1 MSKTPRQRLLLISHH
16 NSYRIAPYIKAAIK
30 LGLEVTIAS
39 EGQHSLVS
47 EVANGLH
54 IDFSDIPQAVETI
67 TTEHQ
72 RHPFAGI
79 LGSDDQTVEIAAETA
94 RVLGLP
100 HNPPEA
106 AQYSHRKDLARA
118 QLAQAG
124 CPVPTHVLF
133 DLEQPVKEQLAD
145 LPWPCVLKPLNMT
158 ASRGVIRADNEAEFI
173 AACERARGIV
183 ATVSGEFEQQH
194 LLIEEYIDGIEI
206 AYEGYLRHGE
216 LHTVTIFDKPDP
228 LTGPYFEETIYV
240 TPSGLPEALQDNIKQ
255 VLQTACRAY
264 GLETGVIHAECRI
277 DSHDKVWIL
286 ESASRSIGGDCAR
299 MLDNENFGI
308 EELAISLAIDS
319 PIDVSMP
326 ELARGVMMI
335 PIRKQGLLKRVEG
348 MLEAKR
354 VEHIDS
360 IDVIIPQGHELVPL
374 PEGNQYLGYIFAS
387 ADTPEQATEAIRK
400 AHDKLD
406 FITAPI
412 FKIH

>member
-1 MSKTPRQRLLLISHH
+1 MYKRQ
-16 NSYRIAPYIKAAIK
+16 
-30 LGLEVTIAS
+30 
-39 EGQHSLVS
+39 
-47 EVANGLH
+47 
-54 IDFSDIPQAVETI
+54 
-67 TTEHQ
+67 
-72 RHPFAGI
+72 
-79 LGSDDQTVEIAAETA
+79 
-94 RVLGLP
+94 
-100 HNPPEA
+100 
-106 AQYSHRKDLARA
+106 
-118 QLAQAG
+118 
-124 CPVPTHVLF
+124 
-133 DLEQPVKEQLAD
+133 
-145 LPWPCVLKPLNMT
+145 
-158 ASRGVIRADNEAEFI
+158 
-173 AACERARGIV
+173 
-183 ATVSGEFEQQH
+183 EQQH

-206 AYEGYLRHGE
+206 AYEGYLQHGE

-228 LTGPYFEETIYV
+228 LTGPFFEETIYV
-240 TPSGLPEALQDNIKQ
+240 TPSRLSEALQQNIKQ
-255 VLQTACRAY
+255 VLQAACRAY

-286 ESASRSIGGDCAR
+286 EIASRTIGGDCAR

-319 PIDVSMP
+319 PIDISMP

-348 MLEAKR
+348 MLQAKR

-387 ADTPEQATEAIRK
+387 AETSEQVTEAIRK

-406 FITAPI
+406 FITAPV

>member
-1 MSKTPRQRLLLISHH
+1 MSNAHRQRLLLISHH

-39 EGQHSLVS
+39 EGKHSLVS

-54 IDFSDIPQAVETI
+54 IDFSDIEQAIDTI
-67 TTEHQ
+67 IAEHE

-79 LGSDDQTVEIAAETA
+79 LGSDDQTVEIAAATA

-100 HNPPEA
+100 HNSPQA
-106 AQYSHRKDLARA
+106 AQYSHRKDLART

-124 CPVPTHVLF
+124 CPVPLHRLF
-133 DLEQPVKEQLAD
+133 DLDQPAEKQLAD
-145 LPWPCVLKPLNMT
+145 LPWPCVMKPLNMS
-158 ASRGVIRADNEAEFI
+158 ASRGVIRADNEAGFI
-173 AACERARGIV
+173 AACERVRDIV
-183 ATVSGEFEQQH
+183 ATASGEFEQQH
-194 LLIEEYIDGIEI
+194 LLIEQYIDGIEI

-240 TPSGLPEALQDNIKQ
+240 TPTRLSEALQQNIKQ
-255 VLQTACRAY
+255 VLQAACKAY

-277 DSHDKVWIL
+277 DKDDRVWIL
-286 ESASRSIGGDCAR
+286 EIASRTIGGDCAR
-299 MLDNENFGI
+299 MLDNRNFGI
-308 EELAISLAIDS
+308 EELAISLAIDA

-326 ELARGVMMI
+326 EQARGVMMI

-348 MLEAKR
+348 LLEANR
-354 VEHIDS
+354 VEHIDK

-374 PEGNQYLGYIFAS
+374 PEGNQYLGYIFAT
-387 ADTPEQATEAIRK
+387 AETPEQATEAIRK

-406 FITAPI
+406 FITAPV